1 MPSRCYKDKIDAI
14 RLQPCLLYSSSKGAL
29 LLTYRLS
36 KDCGKLEKRSEMMNY
51 AEGIKVGLGST
62 EHGLWLLWGQYRQP
76 SIYFG

>member
-1 MPSRCYKDKIDAI
+1 
-14 RLQPCLLYSSSKGAL
+14 
-29 LLTYRLS
+29 
-36 KDCGKLEKRSEMMNY
+36 MMNY